1 MGSAVMRSFWRH
13 IFNTKGTWS
22 LGASLAIACGA
33 LCGRQELASAESTM
47 CAVADEALSD
57 AARLRGLAPTQK
69 VPCVVRSTAEVER
82 FLRDTIAAKFPSNL
96 LSMEER
102 VYRAIGV
109 IPDDYPYADRIVQA
123 YVSQIGGYYDPD
135 KKTFVMVDT
144 MATSMQY
151 SVAVHELTHAL
162 QDQHFGLVDFLDPKH
177 KNDELMAHAA
187 LVEGDATAIMQD
199 SGRKRRVSSSESRSP
214 APDKP
219 SPLEVPEGL
228 ERILLFPYVEGL
240 TFVQALRKEGGMKMI
255 NEAFHRPPGSSREVL
270 HPAEYLR
277 GAPQPVEPTVDS
289 LRDPGS
295 NRSFEHTDSLGE
307 FTIVAFLEA
316 GGIEQNAARQAAQG
330 LRGDLVGVSMRK
342 GTDCDVVWRT
352 EWDSPEDARDF
363 ASRYKEFLK
372 TRYQREFG
380 GDFVQVSPRKRM
392 KVWQSPQDAVV
403 IVEVVTNT
411 L

>member
-1 MGSAVMRSFWRH
+1 M
-13 IFNTKGTWS
+13 
-22 LGASLAIACGA
+22 
-33 LCGRQELASAESTM
+33 
-47 CAVADEALSD
+47 
-57 AARLRGLAPTQK
+57 QK

-96 LSMEER
+96 LAMEER
-102 VYRAIGV
+102 VYQAIGV
-109 IPDDYPYADRIVQA
+109 VPDDYPYADRIVKA

-144 MATSMQY
+144 MAASLQY

-199 SGRKRRVSSSESRSP
+199 GARKRRVSKSEGDTPTSHTSSQ
-214 APDKP
+214 
-219 SPLEVPEGL
+219 LEVPEAL

-240 TFVQALRKEGGMKMI
+240 TFVQALRKEGGMTMI
-255 NEAFHRPPGSSREVL
+255 NEAFHRPPRSSREVL
-270 HPAEYLR
+270 HPAEYIG
-277 GAPQPVEPTVDS
+277 GAPQLVEPTGES
-289 LRDPGS
+289 LREHDS

-307 FTIVAFLEA
+307 FTIIALLEA
-316 GGIEQNAARQAAQG
+316 GGVEKRAARQAAQG

-342 GTDCDVVWRT
+342 GAGCDVVWRT
-352 EWDSPEDARDF
+352 VWDSPEDAKDF
-363 ASRYKEFLK
+363 AACYREFLK
-372 TRYQREFG
+372 NRYQREVREA
-380 GDFVQVSPRKRM
+380 FVNVSPHKRM
-392 KVWQSPQDAVV
+392 KIVESPHDAVV
-403 IVEVVTNT
+403 VVEVVTDT